1 MTMKSDNTWKMWG
14 VSSHDIK
21 LEEDFK
27 WRKLCYFSYSYRI
40 QSEASSESEW
50 ERNVIKI
57 KRDSIF
63 MAFLRSLSLPCS
75 HSLSSN
81 QHKNWSWLA
90 AAATKER
97 ELHKDTLGVNSI
109 YDFFFLLSFLH
120 LLLISRVKVSFF
132 IYFGRWHK
140 NYFETH
146 FVVTVIVVKK
156 QLILIVSCCLWKISI
171 EKSEMDLRNL
181 KSVFIIAEIGQNH
194 QGDIKRAKEVI
205 KFCFNPN

>member
-27 WRKLCYFSYSYRI
+27 WRKLCYFSFSYRI

-109 YDFFFLLSFLH
+109 YDFFFFSH
-120 LLLISRVKVSFF
+120 FF
-132 IYFGRWHK
+132 IYSSSAEWKCRFL
-140 NYFETH
+140 YIL
-146 FVVTVIVVKK
+146 VVDT
-156 QLILIVSCCLWKISI
+156 KIT
-171 EKSEMDLRNL
+171 LRHISSSPL
-181 KSVFIIAEIGQNH
+181 LSW
-194 QGDIKRAKEVI
+194 RSS
-205 KFCFNPN
+205 